1 MNDKTNIAKA
11 LDAFENRLKYY
22 NNYRDYQI
30 ASQESICRIAQVLE
44 PDVLEVIVKALRQEL
59 EK

>member
-1 MNDKTNIAKA
+1 MDKRNIAKA

-22 NNYRDYQI
+22 DNYREHQI
-30 ASQESICRIAQVLE
+30 SSQESICRIAQALE
-44 PDVLEVIVKALRQEL
+44 LDVLEVIVKALRQEL

>member
-1 MNDKTNIAKA
+1 MDKRNIVKA

-22 NNYRDYQI
+22 NNYSEHQI
-30 ASQESICRIAQVLE
+30 SSQESICRIAQVLE

-59 EK
+59 DQ